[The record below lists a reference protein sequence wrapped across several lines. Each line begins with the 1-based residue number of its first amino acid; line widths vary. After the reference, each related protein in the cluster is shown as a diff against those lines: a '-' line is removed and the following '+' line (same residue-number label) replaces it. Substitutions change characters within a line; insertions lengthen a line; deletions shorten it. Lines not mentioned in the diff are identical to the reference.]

1 MKTTAFLVLA
11 LVACTSCGRPGD
23 GREGGS
29 DKTEW
34 SILQSLEATH
44 RDTPIHEI
52 EFSEEDGYHI
62 VCLPRVSDQ
71 KRVWIMVDPKSPP
84 YYKQLPS
91 GNYSLTK
98 DQINMIREKTNPT
111 STVLQVLESHNSSS

>member
-1 MKTTAFLVLA
+1 MKTPALLLLA

-29 DKTEW
+29 DKIEW

-44 RDTPIHEI
+44 RDSPIHDI
-52 EFSEEDGYHI
+52 ECSEDNGYHI
-62 VCLPRVSDQ
+62 VCLPRVGDQ

-84 YYKQLPS
+84 YYKQLPP
-91 GNYSLTK
+91 GDYSLTK

-111 STVLQVLESHNSSS
+111 STVLEVLESHKSNP